1 MSSIRSTRTFRALAA
16 AWGLLSALGVA
27 LAIILVAPIGLSRR
41 AFFRLSAWWVRQQL
55 ALCGVAW
62 SVEGWE
68 TLPEAI
74 RSGQQP
80 VVFMP
85 NHGSLLDPPFVL
97 TALPL
102 HPVFIAKKEIR
113 LIPLVGWAVACAG
126 MIYIDRGSRE
136 RAVLSLKHAA
146 QQVRAGKSVVI
157 FPEGTRTRDGRLL
170 PFKKGG
176 FHLAADAGVPIVPVA
191 IRGAFDVLPKGTYLM
206 NPGRI
211 RVMVGTPVP
220 SPDHGDRDAVVA
232 AVRTQIEVLL
242 REA

>member
-1 MSSIRSTRTFRALAA
+1 MASIRRTRIFRTLAA
-16 AWGLLSALGVA
+16 AWGLISALGVA
-27 LAIILVAPIGLSRR
+27 LAIILMAPFGLARR
-41 AFFRLSAWWVRQQL
+41 AFFRLSAWWVWQQL
-55 ALCGVAW
+55 ALCGIRW

-68 TLPEAI
+68 ALPEDI
-74 RSGQQP
+74 RSGRQP

-136 RAVLSLKHAA
+136 RAVASLKRAA
-146 QQVRAGKSVVI
+146 QEVRAGKSVVI
-157 FPEGTRTRDGRLL
+157 FPEGTRTRKGDLL

-176 FHLAADAGVPIVPVA
+176 FHLAADAGVPIVPVG
-191 IRGAFDVLPKGTYLM
+191 IQGAFEVLPKGTFLL

-211 RVMVGTPVP
+211 RVKVGAPVAIEP
-220 SPDHGDRDAVVA
+220 HPD
-232 AVRTQIEVLL
+232 
-242 REA
+242 REALIQVVRSRIEALLGED

>member
-1 MSSIRSTRTFRALAA
+1 MSSIRSTRIFRALAA
-16 AWGLLSALGVA
+16 AWGILSALGVA
-27 LAIILVAPIGLSRR
+27 LAIILLAPFGLSRR

-68 TLPEAI
+68 ALPEAI
-74 RSGQQP
+74 RSGRQP

-136 RAVLSLKHAA
+136 RAVLSLKRAA

-191 IRGAFDVLPKGTYLM
+191 IRGAFEVLPKGSFLL

-211 RVMVGTPVP
+211 RVAVGTPVP
-220 SPDHGDRDAVVA
+220 MSAHGDRDALVA
-232 AVRTQIEVLL
+232 AVRTQLAALL
-242 REA
+242 GEA

>member
-1 MSSIRSTRTFRALAA
+1 MSSIRHTRIYRILAA
-16 AWGLLSALGVA
+16 GWGILSALAVA
-27 LAIILVAPIGLSRR
+27 LAIILLAPFGLSRR
-41 AFFRLSAWWVRQQL
+41 AFFRLSAAWVRQQL

-68 TLPEAI
+68 ALPQAI
-74 RSGQQP
+74 RDGQQP

-85 NHGSLLDPPFVL
+85 NHASLLDPPFVL

-136 RAVLSLKHAA
+136 RAVASLKQAA

-157 FPEGTRTRDGRLL
+157 FPEGTRTRDGGLL
-170 PFKKGG
+170 SFKKGG
-176 FHLAADAGVPIVPVA
+176 FHLAADAGVPIVPVG
-191 IRGAFDVLPKGTYLM
+191 IQGAFEVLPKGTYLL

-211 RVMVGTPVP
+211 RVAVGTPIP
-220 SPDHGDRDAVVA
+220 ATEHPDREALMA
-232 AVRTQIEVLL
+232 AVRSQIEALL
-242 REA
+242 GEG

>member
-1 MSSIRSTRTFRALAA
+1 MASIRSTRIFRTLAA
-16 AWGLLSALGVA
+16 AWGILSALGVA
-27 LAIILVAPIGLSRR
+27 LAIILMAPFGLSRR

-55 ALCGVAW
+55 ALSGIRW

-68 TLPEAI
+68 ALPEDI
-74 RSGQQP
+74 RSGRQP

-136 RAVLSLKHAA
+136 RAVASLKQAA
-146 QQVRAGKSVVI
+146 QEVRSGKSVVI
-157 FPEGTRTRDGRLL
+157 FPEGTRTRDGALL

-176 FHLAADAGVPIVPVA
+176 FHLAADAGVPIVPVG
-191 IRGAFDVLPKGTYLM
+191 IQGAFEVLPKGTFLL

-211 RVMVGTPVP
+211 RVKVGEPVALEDREALIGMVRG
-220 SPDHGDRDAVVA
+220 R
-232 AVRTQIEVLL
+232 IEALL
-242 REA
+242 REP